1 MKQEEYNLLDAGSAH
16 YPGKQSGRAN
26 ECLRH
31 TDHQMA
37 CREHTREQHRRPSR

>member
-1 MKQEEYNLLDAGSAH
+1 MTQEEYNLLDADFAH
-16 YPGKQSGRAN
+16 CSGKQGGRAN

-31 TDHQMA
+31 TAHQMA

>member
-16 YPGKQSGRAN
+16 YPGKQSERAN

-31 TDHQMA
+31 TAHQMA
-37 CREHTREQHRRPSR
+37 C